1 MPVDCQ
7 KLIILD
13 TRFGFFGLIFQGST
27 VLHLS
32 LGHTTRKNAKDAL
45 RRAVAVSNPREIS
58 EPPLAMRRLVAQLLA
73 YTEGAPKRFNRVRI
87 DADTLTPFA
96 RRVMQACRNIPY
108 GHSITYGGLAHRAGS
123 PGAARAVGSVMAKNR
138 FPLIVPCHRVVA
150 AGGRLGGFSAAGG
163 QGLKRR
169 LLQMEAR
176 VCGGGTVD
184 RDRGRET
191 IDIC

>member
-1 MPVDCQ
+1 
-7 KLIILD
+7 
-13 TRFGFFGLIFQGST
+13 
-27 VLHLS
+27 
-32 LGHTTRKNAKDAL
+32 
-45 RRAVAVSNPREIS
+45 
-58 EPPLAMRRLVAQLLA
+58 MRRLVAQLVS
-73 YTEGAPKRFNRVRI
+73 YTEGAPQRFDRVRI

-108 GHSITYGGLAHRAGS
+108 GHSITYGGLARRAGS

-176 VCGGGTVD
+176 VCGGEAVD
-184 RDRGRET
+184 TESEKM
-191 IDIC
+191 DICRSWGGR